1 MIFVSK
7 VQATPQQQAVA
18 LVLPR
23 VEPPS
28 SGSSQEQGTS
38 SGGSSNTVTTTQ
50 AGLKRPREADTD
62 SSQVEDPG
70 KMQQQQKRSRLQVFL
85 KNIKKF

>member
-1 MIFVSK
+1 M
-7 VQATPQQQAVA
+7 
-18 LVLPR
+18 
-23 VEPPS
+23 EPPS

-62 SSQVEDPG
+62 SSTQSEEAG
-70 KMQQQQKRSRLQVFL
+70 KSQQPQKRSRVQVKLLFDT
-85 KNIKKF
+85 K